1 MVIIRRNP
9 DGSIANPDMVRQQQQ
24 QQNEQVAQTTQSHP
38 ALASKRGMQ
47 ALSDSGR
54 GIPLLYNEIAM
65 KVNNAKDK
73 PRKLKVLQDNDS
85 VALRQVLRG
94 AFDPKIEWAIPKG
107 DVPYTVNEAPVGTD
121 HTILS
126 QEAKKLYMFV
136 KGGDNSIKQ
145 SQRELIFIQMLEGL
159 SSEEAEFLV
168 TVVNQKINNKY
179 KGFTA
184 NLVKEAFDWD
194 DNFMKGK
201 ETIFSSV
208 VFTFCSHLETL
219 IFQ

>member
-1 MVIIRRNP
+1 MVIIRRNE
-9 DGSIANPDMVRQQQQ
+9 DGSIANPDMVRQQTQ
-24 QQNEQVAQTTQSHP
+24 QQNEQVAQQSVSHP

-54 GIPLLYNEIAM
+54 GIPLLYSEIAN

-94 AFDPKIEWAIPKG
+94 AFDSKIEWAIPKG

-136 KGGDNSIKQ
+136 KGGDNTIKQ
-145 SQRELIFIQMLEGL
+145 SQKELIFIQMLEGL
-159 SSEEAEFLV
+159 CAEEAEFLI
-168 TVVNQKINNKY
+168 TVVNQKVNNKY

-194 DNFMKGK
+194 DNFMKK
-201 ETIFSSV
+201 EKKPSFPV
-208 VFTFCSHLETL
+208 
-219 IFQ
+219 

>member
-9 DGSIANPDMVRQQQQ
+9 DGSIANPDLVRQQTQS
-24 QQNEQVAQTTQSHP
+24 QNEQLQQQAVSHP
-38 ALASKRGMQ
+38 ALATKRGMA
-47 ALSDSGR
+47 ALSESGR
-54 GIPLLYNEIAM
+54 AIPLLYSEIAM

-94 AFDPKIEWAIPKG
+94 AFDSKIEWALPKG

-136 KGGDNSIKQ
+136 KGGDNTIKQ
-145 SQRELIFIQMLEGL
+145 SQKELIFIQMLEGL
-159 SSEEAEFLV
+159 CAEEAEFLI
-168 TVVNQKINNKY
+168 TVVNQKVNNKY

-194 DNFMKGK
+194 DNFMKK
-201 ETIFSSV
+201 EKKPSFPV
-208 VFTFCSHLETL
+208 
-219 IFQ
+219 